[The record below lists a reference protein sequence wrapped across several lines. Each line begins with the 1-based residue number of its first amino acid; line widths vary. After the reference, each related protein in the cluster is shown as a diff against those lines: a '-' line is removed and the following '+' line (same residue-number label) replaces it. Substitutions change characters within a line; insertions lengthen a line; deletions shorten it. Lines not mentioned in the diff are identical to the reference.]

1 MDELIQAIAREWSPA
16 ILNKTIL
23 TEKKMKY
30 SWLVFEFEGYLT
42 WPISFRRGENQVILK
57 IKITVTAL
65 VRLR

>member
-1 MDELIQAIAREWSPA
+1 
-16 ILNKTIL
+16 
-23 TEKKMKY
+23 MKY